1 MFADFINETSVGLI
15 GVEPGGHGI
24 ESGEHG
30 APLKHGRVG
39 IYFGMKSPM
48 MQTEEG
54 QIEESYSI
62 SAGLDFPSVGPQ
74 HAYLNS
80 IGRAD
85 YVSITDDEALEA
97 FKTLCL
103 HEGIIPALE
112 SSHALAHALK
122 MMRENPEKEQLLVVN
137 LSGRGDKD
145 IFTVHDILKAR
156 GNLMERYENLFA
168 QLKDRKEGAFVPFVT
183 LGDPSVEQSLKII
196 DTLIEA
202 GADALELGIPFSDP
216 LADGP
221 TIQEATL
228 RAFAAGVTPS
238 QCFEMLALIRQKHPT
253 IPIGLLMY
261 ANLVFSKGIDE
272 FYAQCEKV
280 GVDSVLVAD
289 VPVEESAPFRTAA
302 LRHNIAPIFICPP
315 NADEEL
321 LRQIASYGRGYT
333 YLLSRAGVTGAE
345 NRAALP
351 LHHLVEKL
359 KQYDAPPSLQ
369 GFGISAPEQVAGAIE
384 AGAAGAISGSAIV
397 KIIEKNVA
405 APEQMLAE
413 LKAFVSTMKAATHQ

>member
-1 MFADFINETSVGLI
+1 
-15 GVEPGGHGI
+15 
-24 ESGEHG
+24 
-30 APLKHGRVG
+30 
-39 IYFGMKSPM
+39 
-48 MQTEEG
+48 
-54 QIEESYSI
+54 
-62 SAGLDFPSVGPQ
+62 
-74 HAYLNS
+74 
-80 IGRAD
+80 
-85 YVSITDDEALEA
+85 
-97 FKTLCL
+97 
-103 HEGIIPALE
+103 
-112 SSHALAHALK
+112 
-122 MMRENPEKEQLLVVN
+122 
-137 LSGRGDKD
+137 
-145 IFTVHDILKAR
+145 
-156 GNLMERYENLFA
+156 MERYASLFT
-168 QLKDRKEGAFVPFVT
+168 QLNGRKEGAFVPFVT
-183 LGDPSVEQSLKII
+183 LGDPSVEQSLNII

-261 ANLVFSKGIDE
+261 ANLVFNKGIDE

-289 VPVEESAPFRTAA
+289 VPVEESAPFRAAA

-315 NADEEL
+315 NADDEL
-321 LRQIASYGRGYT
+321 LRQIAANGRGYT

-359 KQYDAPPSLQ
+359 KEYNAPPALQ
-369 GFGISAPEQVAGAIE
+369 GFGISAPEQVTGALE

-405 APEQMLAE
+405 APEQMLSE
-413 LKAFVSTMKAATHQ
+413 LKTFVSAMKAATRQ

>member
-1 MFADFINETSVGLI
+1 
-15 GVEPGGHGI
+15 
-24 ESGEHG
+24 
-30 APLKHGRVG
+30 
-39 IYFGMKSPM
+39 
-48 MQTEEG
+48 
-54 QIEESYSI
+54 
-62 SAGLDFPSVGPQ
+62 
-74 HAYLNS
+74 
-80 IGRAD
+80 
-85 YVSITDDEALEA
+85 
-97 FKTLCL
+97 
-103 HEGIIPALE
+103 
-112 SSHALAHALK
+112 
-122 MMRENPEKEQLLVVN
+122 
-137 LSGRGDKD
+137 
-145 IFTVHDILKAR
+145 
-156 GNLMERYENLFA
+156 MERYENLFA

-289 VPVEESAPFRTAA
+289 VPVEESAPFRAAA

-321 LRQIASYGRGYT
+321 LRQIASHGRGYT

-351 LHHLVEKL
+351 LYHLVEKL
-359 KQYDAPPSLQ
+359 KAYDAPPSLQ
-369 GFGISAPEQVAGAIE
+369 GFGISAPEQVTGAID

-413 LKAFVSTMKAATHQ
+413 LKAFVSAMKAATRQ

>member
-1 MFADFINETSVGLI
+1 
-15 GVEPGGHGI
+15 
-24 ESGEHG
+24 
-30 APLKHGRVG
+30 
-39 IYFGMKSPM
+39 
-48 MQTEEG
+48 
-54 QIEESYSI
+54 
-62 SAGLDFPSVGPQ
+62 
-74 HAYLNS
+74 
-80 IGRAD
+80 
-85 YVSITDDEALEA
+85 
-97 FKTLCL
+97 
-103 HEGIIPALE
+103 
-112 SSHALAHALK
+112 
-122 MMRENPEKEQLLVVN
+122 
-137 LSGRGDKD
+137 
-145 IFTVHDILKAR
+145 
-156 GNLMERYENLFA
+156 MERYENLFA

-238 QCFEMLALIRQKHPT
+238 QCFEMLALVRQKHPT

-302 LRHNIAPIFICPP
+302 LRHNVAPIFICPP

-359 KQYDAPPSLQ
+359 KEFNAPPSLQ
-369 GFGISAPEQVAGAIE
+369 GFGISAPEQVTGAIE

-413 LKAFVSTMKAATHQ
+413 LKAFVSAMKTATHQ

>member
-1 MFADFINETSVGLI
+1 
-15 GVEPGGHGI
+15 
-24 ESGEHG
+24 
-30 APLKHGRVG
+30 
-39 IYFGMKSPM
+39 
-48 MQTEEG
+48 
-54 QIEESYSI
+54 
-62 SAGLDFPSVGPQ
+62 
-74 HAYLNS
+74 
-80 IGRAD
+80 
-85 YVSITDDEALEA
+85 
-97 FKTLCL
+97 
-103 HEGIIPALE
+103 
-112 SSHALAHALK
+112 
-122 MMRENPEKEQLLVVN
+122 
-137 LSGRGDKD
+137 
-145 IFTVHDILKAR
+145 
-156 GNLMERYENLFA
+156 MERYENLFA

-202 GADALELGIPFSDP
+202 GADALEVGIPFSDP

-289 VPVEESAPFRTAA
+289 VPVEESAPFRAAA

-321 LRQIASYGRGYT
+321 LRQIASHGRGYT

-359 KQYDAPPSLQ
+359 KAYDAPPSLQ
-369 GFGISAPEQVAGAIE
+369 GFGISAPEQVTGAID

-413 LKAFVSTMKAATHQ
+413 LKAFVSAMKAATRQ

>member
-1 MFADFINETSVGLI
+1 
-15 GVEPGGHGI
+15 
-24 ESGEHG
+24 
-30 APLKHGRVG
+30 
-39 IYFGMKSPM
+39 
-48 MQTEEG
+48 
-54 QIEESYSI
+54 
-62 SAGLDFPSVGPQ
+62 
-74 HAYLNS
+74 
-80 IGRAD
+80 
-85 YVSITDDEALEA
+85 
-97 FKTLCL
+97 
-103 HEGIIPALE
+103 
-112 SSHALAHALK
+112 
-122 MMRENPEKEQLLVVN
+122 
-137 LSGRGDKD
+137 
-145 IFTVHDILKAR
+145 
-156 GNLMERYENLFA
+156 MERYENLFA

-253 IPIGLLMY
+253 IP

-289 VPVEESAPFRTAA
+289 VPVEESAPFRAAA

-321 LRQIASYGRGYT
+321 LRQIASHGRGYT

-359 KQYDAPPSLQ
+359 KAYDAPPSLQ
-369 GFGISAPEQVAGAIE
+369 GFGISAPEQVTGAID

-405 APEQMLAE
+405 APEQMLTE
-413 LKAFVSTMKAATHQ
+413 LKAFVSAMKAATRQ

>member
-1 MFADFINETSVGLI
+1 
-15 GVEPGGHGI
+15 
-24 ESGEHG
+24 
-30 APLKHGRVG
+30 
-39 IYFGMKSPM
+39 
-48 MQTEEG
+48 
-54 QIEESYSI
+54 
-62 SAGLDFPSVGPQ
+62 
-74 HAYLNS
+74 
-80 IGRAD
+80 
-85 YVSITDDEALEA
+85 
-97 FKTLCL
+97 
-103 HEGIIPALE
+103 
-112 SSHALAHALK
+112 
-122 MMRENPEKEQLLVVN
+122 
-137 LSGRGDKD
+137 
-145 IFTVHDILKAR
+145 
-156 GNLMERYENLFA
+156 MERYENLFA

-302 LRHNIAPIFICPP
+302 LRHNVAPIFICPP

-321 LRQIASYGRGYT
+321 LRQIAAHGRGYT

-359 KQYDAPPSLQ
+359 KEFNAPPSLQ
-369 GFGISAPEQVAGAIE
+369 GFGISAPEQVTGAIE

-413 LKAFVSTMKAATHQ
+413 LKAFVSAMKAATRQ

>member
-1 MFADFINETSVGLI
+1 
-15 GVEPGGHGI
+15 
-24 ESGEHG
+24 
-30 APLKHGRVG
+30 
-39 IYFGMKSPM
+39 
-48 MQTEEG
+48 
-54 QIEESYSI
+54 
-62 SAGLDFPSVGPQ
+62 
-74 HAYLNS
+74 
-80 IGRAD
+80 
-85 YVSITDDEALEA
+85 
-97 FKTLCL
+97 
-103 HEGIIPALE
+103 
-112 SSHALAHALK
+112 
-122 MMRENPEKEQLLVVN
+122 
-137 LSGRGDKD
+137 
-145 IFTVHDILKAR
+145 
-156 GNLMERYENLFA
+156 MERYENLFA

-289 VPVEESAPFRTAA
+289 VPVEESAPFRAAA

-321 LRQIASYGRGYT
+321 LRQIASHGRGYT

-359 KQYDAPPSLQ
+359 KAYDAPPSLQ
-369 GFGISAPEQVAGAIE
+369 GFGISAPEQVTGAID

-405 APEQMLAE
+405 VPEQMLAE
-413 LKAFVSTMKAATHQ
+413 LKAFVSAMKAATRQ